1 MCVRGLVGAC
11 VCAWA
16 CACEHVCACGRTC
29 LHTRTRVFPKRPL
42 HPHGRRPALA
52 APTLA
57 MQAPDVRVQVPCT
70 RAHAWAQAPG
80 PQDRAAH
87 RRDLPGHC
95 GRKSSRTAA
104 DCQSLL
110 RPAAPPSA
118 LRARTLLPGGG
129 STLRAPPCRRCA
141 GHCHGTL
148 RPSTIRGRGR
158 GAALRRGPRPAR
170 RPGAR
175 WRTIF
180 LGAHLDANPRS
191 PRVPR
196 AQARGNQGRIARAPR
211 PPVYCRTY
219 LSQRAPPRRRS
230 PPLCA
235 STHLSAVNRRLTP
248 CVETPHTA
256 NLNGEGFPHPQN
268 LFLPSPQ
275 ILKYCDFGTFEVI
288 FGLRSEKRG
297 ETKPSHAREIWLG
310 LGRRQ
315 AS

>member
-80 PQDRAAH
+80 PQDCAAH

-158 GAALRRGPRPAR
+158 GAALRRGPRPRGGPERGGVPSSSVRTSTRIPVLLASPAR
-170 RPGAR
+170 RRAGIKAGSRAHRDPQSIAAR
-175 WRTIF
+175 ICPSARLPAADPPPSALPRT
-180 LGAHLDANPRS
+180 
-191 PRVPR
+191 
-196 AQARGNQGRIARAPR
+196 
-211 PPVYCRTY
+211 
-219 LSQRAPPRRRS
+219 
-230 PPLCA
+230 
-235 STHLSAVNRRLTP
+235 
-248 CVETPHTA
+248 
-256 NLNGEGFPHPQN
+256 
-268 LFLPSPQ
+268 
-275 ILKYCDFGTFEVI
+275 
-288 FGLRSEKRG
+288 
-297 ETKPSHAREIWLG
+297 
-310 LGRRQ
+310 
-315 AS
+315 